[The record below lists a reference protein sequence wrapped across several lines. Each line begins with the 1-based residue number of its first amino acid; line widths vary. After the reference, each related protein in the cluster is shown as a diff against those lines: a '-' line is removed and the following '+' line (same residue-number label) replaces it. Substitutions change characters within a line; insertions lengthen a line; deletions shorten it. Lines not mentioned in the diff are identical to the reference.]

1 MGPGESRPGTRARTV
16 SGVGA
21 DDRLFEVLEPVGL
34 EPARGFSHGLL
45 APEGGR
51 LLFVAGQPGVDLGA
65 GGSDGAPGFVEQFDH
80 ALHRVLTVV
89 EQAGGRPE
97 HVGRM
102 TVYVT
107 DLDAYLASRSEL
119 GDVWR
124 EHMGRHYPAMALLEV
139 AGLVDEGAAV
149 EIEATAVLPER
160 PGED

>member
-1 MGPGESRPGTRARTV
+1 M
-16 SGVGA
+16 SGADAG

-51 LLFVAGQPGVDLGA
+51 LLLVAGQPGVDPGSP
-65 GGSDGAPGFVEQFDH
+65 GGSDGPPGFVEQFGR

-107 DLDAYLASRSEL
+107 DMDAYLASRPEL

-124 EHMGRHYPAMALLEV
+124 RHMGRHYPAMALLEV

-149 EIEATAVLPER
+149 EIEATAVLPETDD
-160 PGED
+160 G